1 MDKCFWNNIYNSKL
15 QWQVKQFSNT
25 PFHNAL
31 VANISDPV
39 FIAASIGKVSASF
52 EGPITYNSEHLCF
65 IRISYS
71 FAPSQSALKLRFWN
85 NSKLVPISVQP
96 SLSKLS
102 VEYFV
107 QYGFRVTLLLKL
119 NGPKMLDH
127 LLYTVCSI
135 FVAIVSPSVAYI
147 ISLSIVS
154 FILDL
159 SFESMSKWHDVSPSQ
174 HSNWSII
181 HVSENNTSLMPPV
194 DHTYGEH
201 QAGTYALATGVSGF
215 DAVGT
220 VGTMLWSNV
229 CGLRFWYFVSEGVA
243 RLEFHVYNTSGV
255 LVTTF
260 DEKVSGVTERWLF
273 AEMAVGYDLFGSE
286 IEVVASSAN
295 GNSFSVAV
303 DDIEFTECAGKKN
316 YREIM
321 AT

>member
-1 MDKCFWNNIYNSKL
+1 
-15 QWQVKQFSNT
+15 
-25 PFHNAL
+25 
-31 VANISDPV
+31 
-39 FIAASIGKVSASF
+39 
-52 EGPITYNSEHLCF
+52 
-65 IRISYS
+65 
-71 FAPSQSALKLRFWN
+71 
-85 NSKLVPISVQP
+85 
-96 SLSKLS
+96 
-102 VEYFV
+102 
-107 QYGFRVTLLLKL
+107 
-119 NGPKMLDH
+119 MLDH

-154 FILDL
+154 FILDS

-220 VGTMLWSNV
+220 FGTMLWSNV

-243 RLEFHVYNTSGV
+243 RLEFYVYNTSGV

-316 YREIM
+316 YRENHGNLANRQTDREIGRQNRQTDRL
-321 AT
+321 ADRQTNRQTDRQTDRKTDI